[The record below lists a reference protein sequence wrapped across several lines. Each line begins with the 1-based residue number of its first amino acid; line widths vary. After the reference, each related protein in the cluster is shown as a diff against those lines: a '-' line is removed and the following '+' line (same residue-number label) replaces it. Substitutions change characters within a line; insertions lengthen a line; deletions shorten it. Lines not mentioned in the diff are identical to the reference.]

1 MKRHPDNKHFLD
13 FQTSLS
19 QQALCRPLRTDVK
32 GQALED
38 KVATGRGI
46 KVTAIR
52 EEKLF
57 SIGCYALNAHTI
69 KTYFSFSE

>member
-1 MKRHPDNKHFLD
+1 MKCHPDNEQFLD

-19 QQALCRPLRTDVK
+19 QQALCRALRIDAK

-57 SIGCYALNAHTI
+57 SIGCYSLNAHTI
-69 KTYFSFSE
+69 KTYFSFPE